1 MAQICLK
8 YYLLGS
14 KECTVAFPISL
25 KLLSQ
30 IAMDSQAIKST
41 GPRQKTLQQ
50 QPIVVKRKKQPR
62 MVIYKL
68 SLKKI

>member
-1 MAQICLK
+1 
-8 YYLLGS
+8 
-14 KECTVAFPISL
+14 
-25 KLLSQ
+25 
-30 IAMDSQAIKST
+30 MDSQAIKST